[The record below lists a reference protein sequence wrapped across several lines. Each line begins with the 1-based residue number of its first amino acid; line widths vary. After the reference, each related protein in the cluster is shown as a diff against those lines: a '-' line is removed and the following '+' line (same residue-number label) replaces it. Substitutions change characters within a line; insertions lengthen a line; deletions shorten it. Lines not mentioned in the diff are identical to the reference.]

1 MYRLF
6 CFLDVVEAFLG
17 YSIDVFDQI
26 IRSGWG
32 SALTYNNIVTMYQ
45 KIDTL
50 DPAGE
55 YLDQM
60 EQLWPDD
67 YRTFKRRAFLEQAYQ
82 ERLDPDDRDYSRFA
96 QYCTKAQELF
106 SGQGGAGSQDP
117 EMGILDDIYS
127 QLGEKGWL

>member
-1 MYRLF
+1 
-6 CFLDVVEAFLG
+6 
-17 YSIDVFDQI
+17 
-26 IRSGWG
+26 
-32 SALTYNNIVTMYQ
+32 MYQ
-45 KIDTL
+45 KIDNL
-50 DPAGE
+50 DKAGE

-106 SGQGGAGSQDP
+106 SGQGGDVSQDP
-117 EMGILDDIYS
+117 EMGILDDIYR